1 MRSLPRS
8 APTPRGGHAV
18 ADEIVGSGRAGAK
31 LILFGEHVVLYGKPA
46 ISLPVPSL
54 PVTARARRWD
64 GPVVIESAPFDAVP
78 SGRPGE
84 SPVSRMAVTA
94 ACDQL
99 GIPDDGLFV
108 TVDSGIPPGRGF
120 GSSAASSAAIIAA
133 VAALWHEE
141 FDDDTLFTL
150 VQRAEALAHGKA
162 SGVDAR
168 TVISPGGP
176 LWFQHGVATPLAL
189 PAVGEPP
196 VLVVADTG
204 VYGSTHL
211 AVETVRRR
219 LAALGGA
226 GTQLLNLSETI
237 TTDAAVALAAGRSA
251 EVGAAM
257 NTTHDILGQLGVS
270 CPEIETLVAA
280 ARAADALGAKLSGG
294 GLGGCVIA
302 LAADA
307 AHAQRVRAAV
317 LAAGAQSCHTVIL
330 GAGEGT
336 S

>member
-1 MRSLPRS
+1 MRSRS
-8 APTPRGGHAV
+8 WSVPVARGGHAV

-31 LILFGEHVVLYGKPA
+31 LILFGEHVVLYGAPA

-84 SPVSRMAVTA
+84 SPVARMAVTA
-94 ACDQL
+94 ACDRL

-120 GSSAASSAAIIAA
+120 GSSAASSAAIIIA
-133 VAALWHEE
+133 VADLWNEV

-176 LWFQHGVATPLAL
+176 LWFRHGVATPLAL
-189 PAVGEPP
+189 PTRPEPP

-219 LAALGGA
+219 LVALGGA
-226 GTQLLNLSETI
+226 GTQLLTWAEAL
-237 TTDAAVALAAGRSA
+237 TTDAAVALAEGRFA

-257 NTTHDILGQLGVS
+257 TTTHGILGQLGVS

-280 ARAADALGAKLSGG
+280 ALAADALGAKLSGG

-302 LAADA
+302 LATDT

-317 LAAGAQSCHTVIL
+317 LAAGARNCHTVTL
-330 GAGEGT
+330 RVGEGT
-336 S
+336 A